1 MLMLQEQ
8 LLEDYMEDN
17 ENRDI
22 NIALLIDVDNIGW
35 KYTESILSELSKYG
49 KVTIRRM
56 YGDWSQPRLKGWLSC
71 ASRYSLTPIMQP
83 NNTPGKN
90 ASDIGLIIDAMDILY
105 SGEVEGFCIVS
116 SDGDFNKLA
125 TRIREAGMVV
135 IGMGEKKT
143 PESFRASCERFVF
156 LDIIQNDINE
166 DDSSSEDE
174 SSDDEDSDNLPA
186 TSSSSGTAPQISEAE
201 SEEQSTASTRTAI
214 ENTIIKMITDNNAIG
229 KETGL
234 GEIGSRLV
242 KIYPD
247 FDIRNYNYSKLSSY
261 LKDFESLTVATRN
274 KAVWV
279 SLNGSSIQDVEKQII
294 EIFHRCHT
302 NAMNIGKLKSE
313 LQKVNPNLNATI
325 KKNGVTKFSVFLDKK
340 VDCIHLEH
348 GDKAVLTEASEP
360 DAVAPKPASA
370 EHKAKPAVP
379 SVPAAPASSA
389 PAQEP
394 VKKTR
399 MPIRTARKRVQK
411 KKPAEQ

>member
-1 MLMLQEQ
+1 
-8 LLEDYMEDN
+8 MEDN

-125 TRIREAGMVV
+125 TRIREAGKIV

-143 PESFRASCERFVF
+143 PDSFRASCERFVF
-156 LDIIQNDINE
+156 LDIIQNDIDAEEVDDEEEKNDSAE
-166 DDSSSEDE
+166 DTIQSSPSLESSEQDP
-174 SSDDEDSDNLPA
+174 S
-186 TSSSSGTAPQISEAE
+186 
-201 SEEQSTASTRTAI
+201 STRIAI
-214 ENTIIKMITDNNAIG
+214 ENTIIKMITDNNAVG

-247 FDIRNYNYSKLSSY
+247 FDIRNYNYSRLSSY
-261 LKDFESLTVATRN
+261 LKDFESLNVVTRN

-279 SLNGSSIQDVEKQII
+279 SLNGSSIQDVESQIAD
-294 EIFHRCHT
+294 IFHRHHT
-302 NAMNIGKLKSE
+302 NTMNIGTLKNE
-313 LQKVNPNLNATI
+313 LQKENPNLNATI

-340 VDCIHLEH
+340 IDCVRFEGSDRAI
-348 GDKAVLTEASEP
+348 LTENAAEDIPAAS
-360 DAVAPKPASA
+360 VA
-370 EHKAKPAVP
+370 ET
-379 SVPAAPASSA
+379 SVPRIPENAGITS
-389 PAQEP
+389 
-394 VKKTR
+394 KI
-399 MPIRTARKRVQK
+399 PIRTSKRRI
-411 KKPAEQ
+411 KKPGN

>member
-1 MLMLQEQ
+1 
-8 LLEDYMEDN
+8 MEDN

-125 TRIREAGMVV
+125 TRIREAGKIV

-143 PESFRASCERFVF
+143 PDSFRASCERFVF
-156 LDIIQNDINE
+156 LDIIQNDIDAEEVDDEEEKNDSAE
-166 DDSSSEDE
+166 DTIQSSPSLESSEQDP
-174 SSDDEDSDNLPA
+174 S
-186 TSSSSGTAPQISEAE
+186 
-201 SEEQSTASTRTAI
+201 STRIAI
-214 ENTIIKMITDNNAIG
+214 ENTIIKMITDNNAVG

-247 FDIRNYNYSKLSSY
+247 FDIRNYNYSRLSSY
-261 LKDFESLTVATRN
+261 LKDFESLNVVTRN

-279 SLNGSSIQDVEKQII
+279 SLNGSSIQDVESQIAD
-294 EIFHRCHT
+294 IFHRHHT
-302 NAMNIGKLKSE
+302 NTMNIGTLKNE
-313 LQKVNPNLNATI
+313 LQKENPNLNATI

-340 VDCIHLEH
+340 IDCVRVEGSDRAILAEN
-348 GDKAVLTEASEP
+348 AEEEIPVSV
-360 DAVAPKPASA
+360 VAESPVPASRSS
-370 EHKAKPAVP
+370 ENTGAV
-379 SVPAAPASSA
+379 S
-389 PAQEP
+389 
-394 VKKTR
+394 KL
-399 MPIRTARKRVQK
+399 PIRTSKRHIK
-411 KKPAEQ
+411 KS

>member
-1 MLMLQEQ
+1 
-8 LLEDYMEDN
+8 MEDN

-125 TRIREAGMVV
+125 TRIREAGKIV

-143 PESFRASCERFVF
+143 PDSFRASCERFVF
-156 LDIIQNDINE
+156 LDIIQNDIDAEEVDDEEEKNDSAE
-166 DDSSSEDE
+166 DTIQSSPSLESSEQDP
-174 SSDDEDSDNLPA
+174 S
-186 TSSSSGTAPQISEAE
+186 
-201 SEEQSTASTRTAI
+201 STRIAI
-214 ENTIIKMITDNNAIG
+214 ENTIIKMITDNNAVG

-247 FDIRNYNYSKLSSY
+247 FDIRNYNYSRLSSY
-261 LKDFESLTVATRN
+261 LKDFESLNVPHC
-274 KAVWV
+274 
-279 SLNGSSIQDVEKQII
+279 D
-294 EIFHRCHT
+294 F
-302 NAMNIGKLKSE
+302 
-313 LQKVNPNLNATI
+313 PNLA
-325 KKNGVTKFSVFLDKK
+325 L
-340 VDCIHLEH
+340 
-348 GDKAVLTEASEP
+348 
-360 DAVAPKPASA
+360 
-370 EHKAKPAVP
+370 
-379 SVPAAPASSA
+379 
-389 PAQEP
+389 
-394 VKKTR
+394 
-399 MPIRTARKRVQK
+399 
-411 KKPAEQ
+411 

>member
-1 MLMLQEQ
+1 
-8 LLEDYMEDN
+8 MEDN

-125 TRIREAGMVV
+125 TRIREAGKIV

-143 PESFRASCERFVF
+143 PDSFRASCERFVF
-156 LDIIQNDINE
+156 LDIIQNDIDAEEVDDEEEKNDSAE
-166 DDSSSEDE
+166 DTIQSSPSLESSEQDP
-174 SSDDEDSDNLPA
+174 S
-186 TSSSSGTAPQISEAE
+186 
-201 SEEQSTASTRTAI
+201 STRIAI
-214 ENTIIKMITDNNAIG
+214 ENTIIKMITDNNAVG

-247 FDIRNYNYSKLSSY
+247 FDIRNYNYSRLSSY
-261 LKDFESLTVATRN
+261 LKDFESLNVVTRN

-279 SLNGSSIQDVEKQII
+279 SLNGSSIQDVESQIAD
-294 EIFHRCHT
+294 IFHRHHT
-302 NAMNIGKLKSE
+302 NTMNIGTLKNE
-313 LQKVNPNLNATI
+313 LQKENPNLNATI

-340 VDCIHLEH
+340 IDCVRVEGSDRAI
-348 GDKAVLTEASEP
+348 LTENASE
-360 DAVAPKPASA
+360 DISAASVA
-370 EHKAKPAVP
+370 ET
-379 SVPAAPASSA
+379 SVPRIPENAGVTSKS
-389 PAQEP
+389 
-394 VKKTR
+394 
-399 MPIRTARKRVQK
+399 PIRTGKRRI
-411 KKPAEQ
+411 KKP